1 MTKPVKRPKPRGI
14 KRKPVNV
21 NNRDVTG
28 RYRGSVPLF
37 RDAWLKA
44 QREEREIVAV
54 VLMQDNQQCKFR
66 FDKLGNWEEAGA
78 EVPLTPWDDL

>member
-1 MTKPVKRPKPRGI
+1 MTKPVKRPG
-14 KRKPVNV
+14 KRLPANI
-21 NNRDVTG
+21 NNRDCTG

-54 VLMQDNQQCKFR
+54 VLMQDNQQRKFR
-66 FDKLGNWEEAGA
+66 FDKLGNWEEVDAN
-78 EVPLTPWDDL
+78 VPVSPWDATEI